1 MFQPAAS
8 SRSDHR
14 RMFVTVDFFMLI
26 PPGNK
31 MKPSNGSP
39 VTGFRMCSLCT
50 SPTPAPVE
58 ALSEAR
64 RNCRDIPKRSCNSGY
79 TPPKNSISLASVGP
93 PRPDSAP
100 WGGYLIFLRRFRPRG
115 SVRSYRHQRPRRLRG
130 EAFPAEPTAL
140 LRRVTIPVAAA
151 VVLVVAAAWY
161 ATWTSADFLM
171 ALMAPSTIT
180 STDLALFFAL
190 LLVMMV
196 AMMLPSAM
204 PMILAYRGLT
214 RLEAGQIVRPADA
227 LGTFAFVGAYFL
239 VWGAF
244 GVAALFALMALGI
257 LGPWTGVAVLIPAG
271 TLVAAGAWQVTRTKA
286 VCLKHCTSPM
296 GFVMHHWRSGRV
308 GAWRMGLRHSL
319 YCVGCCWLF
328 MIVLFVAG
336 SMSLVW
342 MGGLS
347 IAILTEKLGVRTAF
361 FSRMIGLVLLGP

>member
-1 MFQPAAS
+1 M
-8 SRSDHR
+8 
-14 RMFVTVDFFMLI
+14 
-26 PPGNK
+26 
-31 MKPSNGSP
+31 
-39 VTGFRMCSLCT
+39 
-50 SPTPAPVE
+50 
-58 ALSEAR
+58 
-64 RNCRDIPKRSCNSGY
+64 
-79 TPPKNSISLASVGP
+79 
-93 PRPDSAP
+93 
-100 WGGYLIFLRRFRPRG
+100 
-115 SVRSYRHQRPRRLRG
+115 G
-130 EAFPAEPTAL
+130 EAVPAEPTAL
-140 LRRVTIPVAAA
+140 LRRITIPVAAA

-171 ALMAPSTIT
+171 AVMAPSTIT

-244 GVAALFALMALGI
+244 GVAALFALMALRI

-347 IAILTEKLGVRTAF
+347 IAILAEKLGVRTAF
-361 FSRMIGLVLLGP
+361 LSRMIGLVLLGLGALVALGAILVL

>member
-1 MFQPAAS
+1 M
-8 SRSDHR
+8 
-14 RMFVTVDFFMLI
+14 
-26 PPGNK
+26 
-31 MKPSNGSP
+31 
-39 VTGFRMCSLCT
+39 
-50 SPTPAPVE
+50 
-58 ALSEAR
+58 
-64 RNCRDIPKRSCNSGY
+64 
-79 TPPKNSISLASVGP
+79 
-93 PRPDSAP
+93 
-100 WGGYLIFLRRFRPRG
+100 
-115 SVRSYRHQRPRRLRG
+115 G
-130 EAFPAEPTAL
+130 EVVPAEPTAL
-140 LRRVTIPVAAA
+140 LRRITIPVAAA

-171 ALMAPSTIT
+171 AVMAPSTIT

-347 IAILTEKLGVRTAF
+347 IAILAEKLGVRTAF
-361 FSRMIGLVLLGP
+361 FSRMIGLVLLGLGALVALGAVLVV

>member
-1 MFQPAAS
+1 M
-8 SRSDHR
+8 
-14 RMFVTVDFFMLI
+14 
-26 PPGNK
+26 
-31 MKPSNGSP
+31 
-39 VTGFRMCSLCT
+39 
-50 SPTPAPVE
+50 
-58 ALSEAR
+58 
-64 RNCRDIPKRSCNSGY
+64 
-79 TPPKNSISLASVGP
+79 
-93 PRPDSAP
+93 
-100 WGGYLIFLRRFRPRG
+100 
-115 SVRSYRHQRPRRLRG
+115 G
-130 EAFPAEPTAL
+130 ELVPAEPTAL
-140 LRRVTIPVAAA
+140 LRRITIPVAAA
-151 VVLVVAAAWY
+151 VVLVVAGAWY

-171 ALMAPSTIT
+171 TLMAPSTIT

-214 RLEAGQIVRPADA
+214 RLEAGRIVKPADA
-227 LGTFAFVGAYFL
+227 LGTFAFVAAYFL

-257 LGPWTGVAVLIPAG
+257 LGPWTGVAVLIPAA
-271 TLVAAGAWQVTRTKA
+271 TLVAAGVWQVTRTKA

-308 GAWRMGLRHSL
+308 GAWRMGLRHSM

-347 IAILTEKLGVRTAF
+347 IAILAEKLGVRTAF
-361 FSRMIGLVLLGP
+361 FSRMIGGVLLGLGALVALGALLAM

>member
-1 MFQPAAS
+1 M
-8 SRSDHR
+8 
-14 RMFVTVDFFMLI
+14 
-26 PPGNK
+26 
-31 MKPSNGSP
+31 
-39 VTGFRMCSLCT
+39 
-50 SPTPAPVE
+50 
-58 ALSEAR
+58 
-64 RNCRDIPKRSCNSGY
+64 
-79 TPPKNSISLASVGP
+79 
-93 PRPDSAP
+93 
-100 WGGYLIFLRRFRPRG
+100 
-115 SVRSYRHQRPRRLRG
+115 G
-130 EAFPAEPTAL
+130 EAVPAEPTAL
-140 LRRVTIPVAAA
+140 LRRITIPVAAA

-171 ALMAPSTIT
+171 AVMAPSTIT

-361 FSRMIGLVLLGP
+361 FSRMIGLVLLGLGALVALGAVLVV

>member
-1 MFQPAAS
+1 M
-8 SRSDHR
+8 
-14 RMFVTVDFFMLI
+14 
-26 PPGNK
+26 
-31 MKPSNGSP
+31 
-39 VTGFRMCSLCT
+39 
-50 SPTPAPVE
+50 
-58 ALSEAR
+58 
-64 RNCRDIPKRSCNSGY
+64 
-79 TPPKNSISLASVGP
+79 
-93 PRPDSAP
+93 
-100 WGGYLIFLRRFRPRG
+100 
-115 SVRSYRHQRPRRLRG
+115 G
-130 EAFPAEPTAL
+130 EAVPSEPTAL
-140 LRRVTIPVAAA
+140 LRRITIPVAAA
-151 VVLVVAAAWY
+151 VAVVVGAAWY

-347 IAILTEKLGVRTAF
+347 IAILAEKLGVRTAF
-361 FSRMIGLVLLGP
+361 LSRMIGLVLLGLGALVALGAVLVL